1 MARSGTKKRTILFI
15 IELLVL
21 LVLLGGL
28 FVYGQIS
35 TKMNKIDTQELDA
48 DKVIMNEDIVSAEKL
63 SGYTNIALFGID
75 SRDSAAAE
83 YKGNSDTMMVAS
95 INNETKE
102 VKLVSI
108 YRDTMLNIGEGQ
120 FGSDSYEK
128 CNAAYAF
135 GGPEQ
140 AISMLNTNL
149 DLNISEYATV
159 DFNAL
164 VAVIDCMGGLDIEMT
179 GAEVEHMNNY
189 CVETSEVTGKE
200 YTPIPRPADDAY
212 VDVYHLNGVQATSYA
227 RIRYTAGLD
236 FERTERQRLVL
247 QKLAEKAKKS
257 SLPTLSKIMDEVFPM
272 VKTSLS
278 KEEIFTMGANMLSYD
293 FGDTTGFPF
302 HHYEADIPKKGDVV
316 VPTELDNNVQEL
328 HKFLFDEE
336 NYTVS
341 ETVRER
347 SDVTVS
353 ISGYGYNT
361 ETGEVTVGAVSTGES
376 QY

>member
-1 MARSGTKKRTILFI
+1 MARSGTKKRTILFV

-35 TKMNKIDTQELDA
+35 TKMNKINTDVLDQ
-48 DKVIMNEDIVSAEKL
+48 DKIQINDIVTTEQL

-75 SRDSAAAE
+75 SRDSGDD
-83 YKGNSDTMMVAS
+83 YQGNSDTMIIAS

-102 VKLVSI
+102 VKLVSV
-108 YRDTMLNIGEGQ
+108 YRDTLLNVGEGQ

-128 CNAAYAF
+128 CNAAYAH

-149 DLNISEYATV
+149 DLNISDYATV

-179 GAEVEHMNNY
+179 GAEVHHMNNY

-200 YTPIPRPADDAY
+200 YTPIPRPADDTY

-236 FERTERQRLVL
+236 FERTERQRIVI
-247 QKLAEKAKKS
+247 QKLVEKAKKS
-257 SLPTLSKIMDEVFPM
+257 SLPTLSNIMNEVFPM
-272 VKTSLS
+272 VKTSLT

-293 FGDTTGFPF
+293 FGETTGFPL
-302 HHYEADIPKKGDVV
+302 HHYEADLPQKGDVV
-316 VPTELDNNVQEL
+316 IPTELDNNVQEL
-328 HKFLFDEE
+328 HKFLFDEDD
-336 NYTVS
+336 YTVS
-341 ETVRER
+341 ETVQKR

-353 ISGYGYNT
+353 ITGYGYNT
-361 ETGEVTVGAVSTGES
+361 ETGEVTVGTASAGES

>member
-1 MARSGTKKRTILFI
+1 MARSGTKKRTVLFI
-15 IELLVL
+15 VELLVL

-35 TKMNKIDTQELDA
+35 TKLNKMNTQKLNM
-48 DKVIMNEDIVSAEKL
+48 DKVQINDTVTAEEM
-63 SGYTNIALFGID
+63 SGFMHIALFGID
-75 SRDSAAAE
+75 TRGGDDLR
-83 YKGNSDTMMVAS
+83 NSDTTIIAS

-102 VKLVSI
+102 VKLVSV
-108 YRDTMLNIGEGQ
+108 YRDTMLNVGDGR

-149 DLNISEYATV
+149 DLNITQYATV

-164 VAVIDCMGGLDIEMT
+164 TTAIDCMGGLDIEMS
-179 GAEVEHMNNY
+179 GEEVEHMNNY
-189 CVETSEVTGKE
+189 CVGTAEATGKE
-200 YTPIPRPADDAY
+200 YTPIPRPADDKA

-227 RIRYTAGLD
+227 RVRYTAGLD
-236 FERTERQRLVL
+236 FERTERQRLII
-247 QKLAEKAKKS
+247 QKLVEKAKKAG
-257 SLPTLSKIMDEVFPM
+257 LPTLAKVMDEVFPM
-272 VKTSLS
+272 VETSLT
-278 KEEIFTMGANMLSYD
+278 KEEIFSMGANMLSYD
-293 FGDTTGFPF
+293 FGETTGFPF
-302 HHYEADIPKKGDVV
+302 HHYEATLGEKGAVV
-316 VPTELDNNVQEL
+316 IPTELDNNVQEL
-328 HKFLFDEE
+328 HKFLFDKE

-341 ETVRER
+341 ETVQER

-361 ETGEVTVGAVSTGES
+361 ENGEVTVNTPSTG
-376 QY
+376 Q

>member
-1 MARSGTKKRTILFI
+1 MARSGTKKRTILFV

-35 TKMNKIDTQELDA
+35 TKMNKINTDVLDQ
-48 DKVIMNEDIVSAEKL
+48 DKIQINDIVTAEQL

-75 SRDSAAAE
+75 SRDSGDD
-83 YKGNSDTMMVAS
+83 YLGNSDTMIIAS

-102 VKLVSI
+102 VKLVSV
-108 YRDTMLNIGEGQ
+108 YRDTLLNVGEGQ

-128 CNAAYAF
+128 CNAAYAH

-149 DLNISEYATV
+149 DLNISDYATV

-164 VAVIDCMGGLDIEMT
+164 VTVIDCMGGLDIEMT
-179 GAEVEHMNNY
+179 GAEVHHMNNY

-236 FERTERQRLVL
+236 FERTERQRLVI
-247 QKLAEKAKKS
+247 QKLVEKAKKS
-257 SLPTLSKIMDEVFPM
+257 SLPTLSNIMNEVFPM
-272 VKTSLS
+272 VKTSLT

-293 FGDTTGFPF
+293 FGETTGFPS
-302 HHYEADIPKKGDVV
+302 HHYEADIPQKGDVV
-316 VPTELDNNVQEL
+316 IPTELDNNVQEL
-328 HKFLFDEE
+328 HKFLFDED

-341 ETVRER
+341 ETVQKR

-353 ISGYGYNT
+353 ITGYGYNT
-361 ETGEVTVGAVSTGES
+361 ETGEVTVGTASTGES